1 MYYQQVNHQQLYQAE
16 ITKEIL
22 IMILAN
28 MELIFPNQPVNP
40 TITQA
45 LGHYPTTPIRG

>member
-1 MYYQQVNHQQLYQAE
+1 
-16 ITKEIL
+16 
-22 IMILAN
+22 

-45 LGHYPTTPIRG
+45 LGHYPTTPIRGWPRQSWQHTRSKWND